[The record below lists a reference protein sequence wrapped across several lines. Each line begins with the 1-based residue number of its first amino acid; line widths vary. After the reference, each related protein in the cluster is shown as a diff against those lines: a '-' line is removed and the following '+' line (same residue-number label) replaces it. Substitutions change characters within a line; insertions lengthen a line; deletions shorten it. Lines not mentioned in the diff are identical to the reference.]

1 MNEIY
6 PMWVA
11 AHGIMIVTPVNWY
24 HAPSTLKSMI
34 DRLVCAD
41 GGNPDPSSTH
51 GKSAKEAKALELE
64 GWPYPRHLAGRYFG
78 LVVHGDSVGA
88 ETLRRTLA
96 DWLTDMGLISAG
108 AMAESDGYIGYMKP
122 YATAHEELDN
132 DKAFQEEVLNVARA
146 LGVAA
151 DLSRTGHL
159 ENPAKGLSDPNP
171 K

>member
-1 MNEIY
+1 M
-6 PMWVA
+6 
-11 AHGIMIVTPVNWY
+11 
-24 HAPSTLKSMI
+24 
-34 DRLVCAD
+34 
-41 GGNPDPSSTH
+41 
-51 GKSAKEAKALELE
+51 
-64 GWPYPRHLAGRYFG
+64 
-78 LVVHGDSVGA
+78 HGDSVGA

-108 AMAESDGYIGYMKP
+108 GMAESDGYIGYMKP
-122 YATAHEELDN
+122 YATAHEELDK